1 MTNYRK
7 LVCKL
12 LYPTQI
18 VHEINNHSNSL
29 AEQIIRQQAEN
40 GRLTGADFVTI
51 EQIVHNIKLNPYGLS
66 ADFGKGIADFSIIF
80 FIVLD

>member
-12 LYPTQI
+12 LNPTQI
-18 VHEINNHSNSL
+18 VYEMNNHSESL

-40 GRLTGADFVTI
+40 GIQTGADFVTI
-51 EQIVHNIKLNPYGLS
+51 EQNCTLLRLNPHGLS
-66 ADFGKGIADFSIIF
+66 RDFVRA
-80 FIVLD
+80 